1 MGTLAL
7 PMLFALASAFAW
19 TGFDLFR
26 KLLVRR
32 LDSASLVVW
41 LNALSAPWALAGVA
55 VSGQWALGTG
65 YWPPALA
72 SVVLNVLANF
82 LFLESV
88 RLGRLSTSIP
98 LLSLT
103 PVFTALLAFPMLAE
117 LPRPV
122 QSAGIALVVI
132 GALLLEPPQPSRF
145 KLAGPLLGF
154 IASRSNRYMVGV
166 ALLWSLT
173 PVFDKLALRH
183 ASAFLHTFVLT
194 AGTGIGMAL
203 WLAARRRGGPISPK
217 ANLGLVVVASVTSV
231 VAVVFQLVAI
241 KLLLVSHFE
250 ALKRGISMTGSVL
263 NGRVF
268 FGESIRTR
276 TLVSVALMLS
286 GVVVLSF

>member
-1 MGTLAL
+1 
-7 PMLFALASAFAW
+7 
-19 TGFDLFR
+19 
-26 KLLVRR
+26 
-32 LDSASLVVW
+32 
-41 LNALSAPWALAGVA
+41 
-55 VSGQWALGTG
+55 
-65 YWPPALA
+65 
-72 SVVLNVLANF
+72 
-82 LFLESV
+82 
-88 RLGRLSTSIP
+88 
-98 LLSLT
+98 
-103 PVFTALLAFPMLAE
+103 
-117 LPRPV
+117 
-122 QSAGIALVVI
+122 
-132 GALLLEPPQPSRF
+132 
-145 KLAGPLLGF
+145 
-154 IASRSNRYMVGV
+154 V

-173 PVFDKLALRH
+173 PVLDKLALRH